1 MDILVRGR
9 NVELDPDVI
18 AVGRRKLGRLER
30 LAPDIRR
37 IEVQFSEIK
46 NPRVSDCEQCEVI
59 VHLKGTF
66 VKAHATAPDL
76 RTALDRAAEKTEHQ
90 VSRLHEKRIGR
101 SHPRREAAKVALPI
115 E

>member
-1 MDILVRGR
+1 MEILVRGR
-9 NVELDPDVI
+9 NVELDPEVI
-18 AVGRRKLGRLER
+18 AAGRKKLSRLER

-46 NPRVSDCEQCEVI
+46 NPRVSHREQCEII

-90 VSRLHEKRIGR
+90 VARLHEKRIGR
-101 SHPRREAAKVALPI
+101 SHPRRVAEPI

>member
-9 NVELDPDVI
+9 NVELDPEVI
-18 AVGRRKLGRLER
+18 AVGRRKLARLER

-76 RTALDRAAEKTEHQ
+76 RTALDRAADKTEHQ

-101 SHPRREAAKVALPI
+101 SHPRRPASPEVAPI

>member
-1 MDILVRGR
+1 MEILVRGR
-9 NVELDPDVI
+9 NVELDPEVI
-18 AVGRRKLGRLER
+18 AAGRRKLSRLER

-46 NPRVSDCEQCEVI
+46 NPRVSDREQCEVI

-90 VSRLHEKRIGR
+90 VARLHEKRIGR
-101 SHPRREAAKVALPI
+101 SHPRRVAEPI